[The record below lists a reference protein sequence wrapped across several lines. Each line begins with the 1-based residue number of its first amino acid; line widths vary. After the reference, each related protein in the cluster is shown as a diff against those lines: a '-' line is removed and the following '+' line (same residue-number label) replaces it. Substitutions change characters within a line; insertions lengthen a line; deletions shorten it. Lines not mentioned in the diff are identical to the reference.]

1 MICQATTVVGK
12 MSRMGHRINVIGCWG
27 ILMGQWGIVMSQRN
41 TVMTVEHC
49 DGTINPGTTLI
60 ELWVIVME
68 KFGTAMVQ

>member
-1 MICQATTVVGK
+1 
-12 MSRMGHRINVIGCWG
+12 
-27 ILMGQWGIVMSQRN
+27 MGQWGIVMSQRN